1 MDFAEDPV
9 MFAQIRGFCRYLLA
23 CNSVASIFPGFTEDD
38 LSQDVLVAIAQ
49 NSCAG
54 AGQFWKLFEVSA
66 RRKMI
71 DLLRKSQ
78 TRKKHMDLQAGHEL
92 AADSEISM
100 DSHHVF
106 AAQAMADTV
115 AQEERVE
122 EAARMMESMPVE
134 SCMRPV
140 LEAIVHETRT
150 GERISDKEL
159 SVRTGTKQNAICRM
173 REKLRVKVAAHLG
186 LSRP

>member
-1 MDFAEDPV
+1 

-23 CNSVASIFPGFTEDD
+23 CNSIASIFPGFTEDD
-38 LSQDVLVAIAQ
+38 LSHDVLVAISQ

-66 RRKMI
+66 RRKVI

-78 TRKKHMDLQAGHEL
+78 TRKKHIDMQAGHEL
-92 AADSEISM
+92 AADSEVPA
-100 DSHHVF
+100 DSHHGF
-106 AAQAMADTV
+106 AAQAMADAAV
-115 AQEERVE
+115 QEERVE

-134 SCMRPV
+134 SCMQPV
-140 LEAIVHETRT
+140 LEAIVHEART

-159 SVRTGTKQNAICRM
+159 AGKTGSKQNTICRM
-173 REKLRVKVAAHLG
+173 RERLRVKVAARLG